1 MLNEL
6 SIIGHFYPE
15 NTMLRKMLVRHSMQ
29 VRLKALEIAE
39 MPENKSL
46 NIDLDVVSAG
56 ALLHDIGIRE
66 CDAPSILCN
75 GSNHYLCHG
84 IIGAEML
91 RDYGKEFNIDL
102 EKYARI
108 CERHTGSGLTAKEIE
123 QQGLPLPHKDF
134 LPETV
139 EEKLVCF
146 ADSFF
151 SKSGMMEEKSVDKI
165 RKSMMKFG
173 IDTLERFDAM
183 CELFHV

>member
-39 MPENKSL
+39 KPENKSL

-56 ALLHDIGIRE
+56 ALLHDIGIKE

-75 GSNHYLCHG
+75 GSKHYLCHG

-91 RDYGKEFNIDL
+91 RDYGEEFNIDL

-108 CERHTGSGLTAKEIE
+108 CERHTGSGLTAKRSNNKVCLCLIRIFFLRRLKRNLFV
-123 QQGLPLPHKDF
+123 LPILF
-134 LPETV
+134 L
-139 EEKLVCF
+139 
-146 ADSFF
+146 
-151 SKSGMMEEKSVDKI
+151 
-165 RKSMMKFG
+165 
-173 IDTLERFDAM
+173 
-183 CELFHV
+183 